1 MALTMYTLNDLHFLH
16 PQVGNREL
24 INVYYKLT
32 YRSVYVTYY
41 KLFVA
46 DLTVRAYW

>member
-1 MALTMYTLNDLHFLH
+1 MALTMYTLNDLHFPH

-24 INVYYKLT
+24 INVYYNLT
-32 YRSVYVTYY
+32 YRSDVTYY